1 MTIERRACLAL
12 LAGLAA
18 APWSAQADTWPARPV
33 KILVPAPAGGT
44 SDIVARAVAEAMR
57 RNTGQAIV
65 VDNKPGA
72 AGAIAADAFLTAPRD
87 GYTLLFAPSS
97 LVTEVPYT
105 IRPRYDPFQD
115 LVPVAELASI
125 GMVLVANANLPI
137 QNLKEMVA
145 WVKARPGKTSF
156 ASYSPGTISHV
167 KGLQFN
173 KAAGID
179 MQHVAY
185 KGSPPALQ
193 DVVGGQV
200 EFMVDGIATS
210 APHVKAGK
218 LKALAVS
225 SPQRSSALPDVPT
238 FAELGYPELTQTIAM
253 DIFATPQV
261 PAGVF
266 ARVRAELLKALASPE
281 LLATFRAN
289 GLQVG
294 PAAQTTEE
302 LRQVLRR
309 DYERTGESLRA
320 IDYKPQQ

>member
-1 MTIERRACLAL
+1 MTIARRACLAL

-18 APWSAQADTWPARPV
+18 APWSAQAQAWPARPV

-57 RNTGQAIV
+57 KNTGQAIV

-72 AGAIAADAFLTAPRD
+72 AGAIAADAFLSAPRD

-105 IRPRYDPFQD
+105 IKPRYDPFQD

-253 DIFATPQV
+253 DIFATPEV
-261 PAGVF
+261 PAEVF

-289 GLQVG
+289 GLQAG

-302 LRQVLRR
+302 LRKVLRR
-309 DYERTGESLRA
+309 DYERTGEALRA
-320 IDYKPQQ
+320 IDYKPQ

>member
-72 AGAIAADAFLTAPRD
+72 AGAIAADAFLSAPRD

-105 IRPRYDPFQD
+105 IKPRYDPFQD

-261 PAGVF
+261 PADVF
-266 ARVRAELLKALASPE
+266 ARLRAELLKALASPE

-302 LRQVLRR
+302 LRKVLRR

>member
-1 MTIERRACLAL
+1 MKIDRRAGLAL
-12 LAGLAA
+12 LASLAL
-18 APWSAQADTWPARPV
+18 APWTAQAETWPARPV

-57 RNTGQAIV
+57 KNTGQAIV

-72 AGAIAADAFLTAPRD
+72 AGAIAADAFLSAPRD

-105 IRPRYDPFQD
+105 IKPRYDPFKD

-125 GMVLVANANLPI
+125 GMVLVAHANLPF

-210 APHVKAGK
+210 APHVRAGK

-225 SPQRSSALPDVPT
+225 SPQRSTALPDVPT

-253 DIFATPQV
+253 DIFATPEV
-261 PAGVF
+261 PPEVF

-294 PAAQTTEE
+294 PPAQTTEE
-302 LRQVLRR
+302 LRKVLRR

-320 IDYKPQQ
+320 IDYKPQ

>member
-1 MTIERRACLAL
+1 M
-12 LAGLAA
+12 
-18 APWSAQADTWPARPV
+18 
-33 KILVPAPAGGT
+33 
-44 SDIVARAVAEAMR
+44 
-57 RNTGQAIV
+57 
-65 VDNKPGA
+65 
-72 AGAIAADAFLTAPRD
+72 
-87 GYTLLFAPSS
+87 
-97 LVTEVPYT
+97 PYT
-105 IRPRYDPFQD
+105 IKPRYDPFQD

-261 PAGVF
+261 SADVF

-302 LRQVLRR
+302 LRKVLRR